1 MKTLLFTLLLCFS
14 VAMHAQKDV
23 TKFLG
28 IPVDGSKAEMMQ
40 KLEEKGFSKLT
51 DKQLNNM
58 LEGEFNGHDVYVS
71 IVTNNNKVWRIGLM
85 DKNLVGE
92 RDIQIRFNRLCEQF
106 KNNSNYI
113 TFQADPIPDD
123 EDISYET
130 TVNNK
135 RYEAIFYQTTIMDST
150 AIVQQIQSFI
160 KNKYTQEQIDNPTEE
175 IKQEVFKEATLYTIE
190 IAKNKPVWFMVSNS
204 YGKYYISMFYDNE
217 YNHANGEDL

>member
-1 MKTLLFTLLLCFS
+1 MKILLFTLLLCFS
-14 VAMHAQKDV
+14 GVMHAQKDV

-28 IPVDGSKAEMMQ
+28 IPVDGSKKEMIQ
-40 KLEEKGFSKLT
+40 KLKEKGYSRLENQQF
-51 DKQLNNM
+51 DNM
-58 LEGEFNGHDVYVS
+58 LEGEFNGQDVYISV
-71 IVTNNNKVWRIGLM
+71 VTNNNKVWRIGLM
-85 DKNLVGE
+85 DKNWVGE
-92 RDIQIRFNRLCEQF
+92 KDIQIRFNRLCEQF

-113 TFQADPIPDD
+113 TFQANPIPDD

-135 RYEAIFYQTTIMDST
+135 RYEAIFYQATIDST
-150 AIVQQIQSFI
+150 AIAQKVQSFI

-175 IKQEVFKEATLYTIE
+175 MKKDVFEEVALYTFNV
-190 IAKNKPVWFMVSNS
+190 AKNKPVWFMISNS